1 MYVVGKPCRA
11 GTVMVPILQMAKM
24 RLRGV
29 SWWEEAIKLGA
40 WSTVGPQEELG
51 FIPSEFTPSAGM
63 IVRKVSCLVNQEV
76 PALLRC
82 CDPRRRLKLR
92 GKGFIH
98 SITYSTNMNW
108 VVLWASNVFK

>member
-1 MYVVGKPCRA
+1 MRRSLSQSTNTDKVLSRCEALYVVGKPCKA

-24 RLRGV
+24 RLREV

-63 IVRKVSCLVNQEV
+63 IVRKVNCLVNQEV

-82 CDPRRRLKLR
+82 L
-92 GKGFIH
+92 
-98 SITYSTNMNW
+98 
-108 VVLWASNVFK
+108 